1 MEEKNKQRRRDYHAP
16 MREAAATRTREAIV
30 RAATQLFEER
40 GWAATTVRSIADTA
54 GVSPKTVEADFGTK
68 AALLEAAVAY
78 AIRGDLDPRPVAQR
92 GAITQVEQA
101 PDAATMLRLH
111 AAHLLFGPRPLGTDR
126 LRRRTSR
133 RDRPD
138 RRRALATDEPQPSRR
153 HQAGNRI
160 APPKTWAASEGSDA
174 EMSKRRSGSPS
185 TGERTAPSPNKPT
198 SRRPNTKAGSATTTK
213 RRSSSL
219 DRSFLRYGDSRAI
232 QMRL

>member
-30 RAATQLFEER
+30 RAAKQLFEER

-92 GAITQVEQA
+92 EAIAQVEQA

-111 AAHLLFGPRPLGTDR
+111 AAHLRRVHDRSARIAFAVEQAAATDR
-126 LRRRTSR
+126 TAAERWRQMNHNRAVAVKQATDTLLRKPGRKRGLRRQDVEASFWVALDWGTYRTLTEQAHLTPTQYEGWLR
-133 RDRPD
+133 NYYK
-138 RRRALATDEPQPSRR
+138 ATFLEP
-153 HQAGNRI
+153 
-160 APPKTWAASEGSDA
+160 
-174 EMSKRRSGSPS
+174 
-185 TGERTAPSPNKPT
+185 
-198 SRRPNTKAGSATTTK
+198 
-213 RRSSSL
+213 
-219 DRSFLRYGDSRAI
+219 
-232 QMRL
+232 